1 MKPAATSAP
10 AAPPQPPELQ
20 AAGPGRR
27 PSARAIT
34 AALAATVLVALAGLV
49 LTGLEWSSLATS
61 NAVGSVGAVAG
72 AVAYAALGAL
82 IVRRAGN
89 LVGWFMLAEGAATA
103 VMTTGSAYAIFGV
116 KAHPGTLPAAAAVGA
131 LAEAV
136 FVLVAI
142 DLAAL
147 FLVFPT
153 GRLPSPR
160 WRPAALAGLVLT
172 GLTLASFV
180 VSTRQVAL
188 PAPGGISLV
197 YPNPLAVRSL
207 QPVTWLGTQSGLALL
222 FPLLLAGA
230 LVSLALRYRRGDQRL
245 RQQMKWLGLAIAGV
259 LATQAVGGLAIAFGQ
274 ANKPLQQVP
283 YAIVPFLVLL
293 AIPAAMAIA
302 ILRRRLFDIDVIISR
317 ALLVTLLSAGVTAV
331 YAAIVLGIGTLA
343 GHRSDPLLTIA
354 AAVAIALVFQPLRQ
368 RASRLAN
375 RLVYGERATPYQ
387 VLSDF
392 AADMAGQ
399 LDLGDALDRMVS
411 LLGGAS
417 GASRVE
423 AWIRVGAELRPS
435 AVWPGG
441 SAPSAAVELNGA
453 SGGAA
458 ELPVLDPA
466 ARVVP
471 VRHGDDLLGALS
483 LSKPPNE
490 PLTGTE
496 DSLLQHLASQA
507 SLVMRNA
514 QLTAELRATID
525 ELLASRRRLVEA
537 QDAER
542 RRIERNLHD
551 GAQQQLIALAIQ
563 LGLLAE
569 LADDPDLVRQA
580 IPDLKAQL
588 SAALDDLR
596 ALARGIY
603 PPLLAEQ
610 GLVMALR
617 AQAARSPVPVVLD
630 ADQVGR
636 YPQDTE
642 STVYFCTLE
651 ALQNVAKHAQASAV
665 TVRLSGS
672 GEVLEFSVSDDGAGF
687 PAGTSHGFG
696 LQGMSDRLAAHG
708 GTLTVRSRPGQGTTI
723 TGRLPA
729 SERTAAAGFPAA
741 SPGPRNR
748 RLSKESMIMR
758 TAYRVIAYLL
768 ALSVAV
774 QASLIAF
781 GAFALENNIDN
792 GPVSDGDTTGVT
804 LHHSFAYVVVLFAV
818 ALLAVSFGAKVQH
831 GVRWAAIPLGLV
843 VVQFFL
849 AYAAYSAA
857 IVGVLHGLNAL
868 AIFAVALL
876 AGRRVPKAAP
886 VAEPSAAEEAPV

>member
-1 MKPAATSAP
+1 
-10 AAPPQPPELQ
+10 
-20 AAGPGRR
+20 
-27 PSARAIT
+27 
-34 AALAATVLVALAGLV
+34 
-49 LTGLEWSSLATS
+49 
-61 NAVGSVGAVAG
+61 
-72 AVAYAALGAL
+72 
-82 IVRRAGN
+82 
-89 LVGWFMLAEGAATA
+89 MLAEGAATA

-116 KAHPGTLPAAAAVGA
+116 KAHPGTLTAAAAAGT
-131 LAEAV
+131 LAESV
-136 FVLVAI
+136 FVIVAV
-142 DLAAL
+142 DLAAI

-197 YPNPLAVRSL
+197 YPNPLAIRSL
-207 QPVTWLGTQSGLALL
+207 QPVTWLGTLSGLALV

-259 LATQAVGGLAIAFGQ
+259 LATQAVGGLTIPLGQ
-274 ANKPLQQVP
+274 TNKPLQQVP
-283 YAIVPFLVLL
+283 YAITPFLVLL

-331 YAAIVLGIGTLA
+331 YAAIVLGIGTFA

-368 RASRLAN
+368 RASLLAN

-435 AVWPGG
+435 AVWPGR
-441 SAPSAAVELNGA
+441 SAPSAAMRLNGA
-453 SGGAA
+453 ADLS
-458 ELPVLDPA
+458 VLDPG

-471 VRHGDDLLGALS
+471 VRHGDDLLGAIS

-496 DSLLQHLASQA
+496 DSLLRHLASQA

-525 ELLASRRRLVEA
+525 ELLASRRRLVGA

-542 RRIERNLHD
+542 RKIERNLHD

-569 LADDPDLVRQA
+569 SADDPDLVRQV

-617 AQAARSPVPVVLD
+617 AQAARSPVPVVLE
-630 ADQVGR
+630 ADEVGR
-636 YPQDTE
+636 YPQDAE

-651 ALQNVAKHAQASAV
+651 ALQNVAKHARASAV

-687 PAGTSHGFG
+687 PAAAARHGSG

-708 GTLTVRSRPGQGTTI
+708 GTLAVRSQPGQGTTI
-723 TGRLPA
+723 TGRLPT

-741 SPGPRNR
+741 SPG
-748 RLSKESMIMR
+748 
-758 TAYRVIAYLL
+758 
-768 ALSVAV
+768 
-774 QASLIAF
+774 
-781 GAFALENNIDN
+781 
-792 GPVSDGDTTGVT
+792 
-804 LHHSFAYVVVLFAV
+804 
-818 ALLAVSFGAKVQH
+818 
-831 GVRWAAIPLGLV
+831 
-843 VVQFFL
+843 
-849 AYAAYSAA
+849 
-857 IVGVLHGLNAL
+857 
-868 AIFAVALL
+868 
-876 AGRRVPKAAP
+876 
-886 VAEPSAAEEAPV
+886 

>member
-1 MKPAATSAP
+1 MDSR
-10 AAPPQPPELQ
+10 
-20 AAGPGRR
+20 PGRR
-27 PSARAIT
+27 PPARAIA
-34 AALAATVLVALAGLV
+34 AALAATMLVALAGLV
-49 LTGLEWSSLATS
+49 LTGLEWSSLAAS
-61 NAVGSVGAVAG
+61 DAAGSVGAAAG
-72 AVAYAALGAL
+72 AIAYAALGAL

-103 VMTTGSAYAIFGV
+103 VMTTGSAYAIFGAKV
-116 KAHPGTLPAAAAVGA
+116 HPGTLPAAPAVGT

-136 FVLVAI
+136 FVIVAI

-147 FLVFPT
+147 ILVFPT

-160 WRPAALAGLVLT
+160 WRPVALAGLVLT
-172 GLTLASFV
+172 SLTLASFV

-197 YPNPLAVRSL
+197 YPNPLAIRSL
-207 QPVTWLGTQSGLALL
+207 QPVTWLGTLNGLALL

-245 RQQMKWLGLAIAGV
+245 RQQMKWLGLAIAAV
-259 LATQAVGGLAIAFGQ
+259 VATQAVGGLAVPLGQ
-274 ANKPLQQVP
+274 ASKPLQQVP
-283 YAIVPFLVLL
+283 YAITPFLVLL

-317 ALLVTLLSAGVTAV
+317 ALLVTLLSAGVTAL
-331 YAAIVLGIGTLA
+331 YAAIVLGIGTFA
-343 GHRSDPLLTIA
+343 GHRSGPLLTIA
-354 AAVAIALVFQPLRQ
+354 AAVVIALVFQPLRQ
-368 RASRLAN
+368 RASLLAN
-375 RLVYGERATPYQ
+375 RLVYGHRATPYQ

-423 AWIRVGAELRPS
+423 AWIRVGVELRPN

-458 ELPVLDPA
+458 ELPVLDPG

-471 VRHGDDLLGALS
+471 VRHGDDLLGAIS
-483 LSKPPNE
+483 LSKPPSE
-490 PLTGTE
+490 PLTSTE
-496 DSLLQHLASQA
+496 DSLLRHLASQA

-525 ELLASRRRLVEA
+525 QLLASRRRLVEA

-542 RRIERNLHD
+542 RKIERNLHD

-569 LADDPDLVRQA
+569 LADDPDLIRQA

-588 SAALDDLR
+588 STALDDLR

-617 AQAARSPVPVVLD
+617 AQAARSPVPVLLE
-630 ADQVGR
+630 AGQVGR

-651 ALQNVAKHAQASAV
+651 ALQNVAKHAQASRA
-665 TVRLSGS
+665 TVRLGGS
-672 GEVLEFSVSDDGAGF
+672 GDTLEFSVSDDGAGF
-687 PAGTSHGFG
+687 PAGTSHGSG

-723 TGRLPA
+723 TGRLPT
-729 SERTAAAGFPAA
+729 SERKTAAGFPAA
-741 SPGPRNR
+741 SPG
-748 RLSKESMIMR
+748 
-758 TAYRVIAYLL
+758 
-768 ALSVAV
+768 
-774 QASLIAF
+774 
-781 GAFALENNIDN
+781 
-792 GPVSDGDTTGVT
+792 
-804 LHHSFAYVVVLFAV
+804 
-818 ALLAVSFGAKVQH
+818 
-831 GVRWAAIPLGLV
+831 
-843 VVQFFL
+843 
-849 AYAAYSAA
+849 
-857 IVGVLHGLNAL
+857 
-868 AIFAVALL
+868 
-876 AGRRVPKAAP
+876 
-886 VAEPSAAEEAPV
+886 

>member
-1 MKPAATSAP
+1 VKPA
-10 AAPPQPPELQ
+10 
-20 AAGPGRR
+20 
-27 PSARAIT
+27 AIT

-61 NAVGSVGAVAG
+61 DAVGSVGAVAG
-72 AVAYAALGAL
+72 AIAYAALGAL

-89 LVGWFMLAEGAATA
+89 LVGWFMLAEGAALA
-103 VMTTGSAYAIFGV
+103 VMTTGSAYAIFGA
-116 KAHPGTLPAAAAVGA
+116 KAHPGTLPAAAAVGT

-147 FLVFPT
+147 ILVFPT
-153 GRLPSPR
+153 GRLPSLR

-197 YPNPLAVRSL
+197 YPNPLAIRAL
-207 QPVTWLGTQSGLALL
+207 QPVTWLGTLSGLALV

-245 RQQMKWLGLAIAGV
+245 RQQMKWLGLAIAAV
-259 LATQAVGGLAIAFGQ
+259 LATQAVGGLAIPLGQ

-283 YAIVPFLVLL
+283 YAITPFLVLL

-331 YAAIVLGIGTLA
+331 YAAIVLGIGTFA

-368 RASRLAN
+368 RASLLAN
-375 RLVYGERATPYQ
+375 RLVYGHRATPYQ

-399 LDLGDALDRMVS
+399 LDLGGALDRMVS

-423 AWIRVGAELRPS
+423 AWIRVGAELRPG

-441 SAPSAAVELNGA
+441 SAPSAAVQLNGA

-458 ELPVLDPA
+458 ELPVLDPG

-471 VRHGDDLLGALS
+471 VRHGGDLLGALS

-525 ELLASRRRLVEA
+525 QLLASRRRLVEA

-569 LADDPDLVRQA
+569 LADDPDLIRQA

-636 YPQDTE
+636 YPQDAE

-651 ALQNVAKHAQASAV
+651 ALQNVAKHARASAV

-672 GEVLEFSVSDDGAGF
+672 GKVLEFSVSDDGAGF
-687 PAGTSHGFG
+687 PAGTSHGSG

-723 TGRLPA
+723 TGRLPT
-729 SERTAAAGFPAA
+729 SERTAAAGLCPA
-741 SPGPRNR
+741 SPGR
-748 RLSKESMIMR
+748 
-758 TAYRVIAYLL
+758 AD
-768 ALSVAV
+768 
-774 QASLIAF
+774 QAR
-781 GAFALENNIDN
+781 GC
-792 GPVSDGDTTGVT
+792 TTSIT
-804 LHHSFAYVVVLFAV
+804 
-818 ALLAVSFGAKVQH
+818 
-831 GVRWAAIPLGLV
+831 R
-843 VVQFFL
+843 
-849 AYAAYSAA
+849 
-857 IVGVLHGLNAL
+857 
-868 AIFAVALL
+868 
-876 AGRRVPKAAP
+876 
-886 VAEPSAAEEAPV
+886 

>member
-1 MKPAATSAP
+1 MTAPGQPSGQAT
-10 AAPPQPPELQ
+10 
-20 AAGPGRR
+20 PGRR
-27 PSARAIT
+27 PPARAIT
-34 AALAATVLVALAGLV
+34 VGLAATVLVALAGLV
-49 LTGLEWSSLATS
+49 LTTLEWSSLATS
-61 NAVGSVGAVAG
+61 DAVGDIGAVAG
-72 AVAYAALGAL
+72 SIAYAALGAL

-89 LVGWFMLAEGAATA
+89 FVGWFMLAEGAANA
-103 VMTTGSAYAIFGV
+103 VMITGSAYAIFGM
-116 KAHPGTLPAAAAVGA
+116 KAHPGTLPAAAAAGA

-172 GLTLASFV
+172 GLSLASFV
-180 VSTRQVAL
+180 VSTRRVAL

-207 QPVTWLGTQSGLALL
+207 RPVTWLGTLSGLALL
-222 FPLLLAGA
+222 FPLLLGVA

-259 LATQAVGGLAIAFGQ
+259 LATQVVGGLAIAFGQ
-274 ANKPLQQVP
+274 AGKPLQQVP
-283 YAIVPFLVLL
+283 YAITPFLVLL
-293 AIPAAMAIA
+293 AIPVAMTIA

-317 ALLVTLLSAGVTAV
+317 TLLFTLLSAGVTAI
-331 YAAIVLGIGTLA
+331 YAAIVLGLGTFV
-343 GHRSDPLLTIA
+343 GHRSSPLLTIA
-354 AAVAIALVFQPLRQ
+354 AAVAIALLFQPLRQ
-368 RASRLAN
+368 RASLLAN

-392 AADMAGQ
+392 AAGMAGQ
-399 LDLGDALDRMVS
+399 LDLGVALDRMVS
-411 LLGGAS
+411 LLAGAV

-423 AWIRVGAELRPS
+423 AWIRVGAELRPG
-435 AVWPGG
+435 AVWPEG
-441 SAPSAAVELNGA
+441 SVPSAAVELNGA
-453 SGGAA
+453 G
-458 ELPVLDPA
+458 LPVLDPS

-490 PLTGTE
+490 PLSSTE
-496 DSLLQHLASQA
+496 DSLLRHLASQA

-525 ELLASRRRLVEA
+525 QLLASRRRLVEA

-569 LADDPDLVRQA
+569 SAGDPDLIRQA
-580 IPDLKAQL
+580 IPGLKAQL

-617 AQAARSPVPVVLD
+617 AQAARSPVPAVLE

-636 YPQDTE
+636 YPQDAE

-651 ALQNVAKHAQASAV
+651 ALQNVAKHARASAV

-672 GEVLEFSVSDDGAGF
+672 GEILEFSVSDDGAGF
-687 PAGTSHGFG
+687 PAAAARHGSG

-708 GTLTVRSRPGQGTTI
+708 GTLAVRSQPGQGTTI
-723 TGRLPA
+723 TGRLPI
-729 SERTAAAGFPAA
+729 SERTNAAGLCPAN
-741 SPGPRNR
+741 PG
-748 RLSKESMIMR
+748 
-758 TAYRVIAYLL
+758 
-768 ALSVAV
+768 
-774 QASLIAF
+774 
-781 GAFALENNIDN
+781 
-792 GPVSDGDTTGVT
+792 
-804 LHHSFAYVVVLFAV
+804 
-818 ALLAVSFGAKVQH
+818 
-831 GVRWAAIPLGLV
+831 
-843 VVQFFL
+843 
-849 AYAAYSAA
+849 
-857 IVGVLHGLNAL
+857 
-868 AIFAVALL
+868 
-876 AGRRVPKAAP
+876 
-886 VAEPSAAEEAPV
+886 